1 MTTIE
6 IILYIAL
13 LLVCGLAVLSIK
25 AAYQNGVTDG
35 YGFARE
41 PRNPGYKTAG
51 DFLRKHMAHRW
62 RELRPDASHVIID
75 EFHRFPEDQQ

>member
-6 IILYIAL
+6 FTLFAALFMVSLLAYIG
-13 LLVCGLAVLSIK
+13 VY

-35 YGFARE
+35 YGYARE

-51 DFLRKHMAHRW
+51 DFLRTHMAHRW
-62 RELRPDASHVIID
+62 SELRPDSSHVIID

>member
-6 IILYIAL
+6 FTLSAAL
-13 LLVCGLAVLSIK
+13 FMVCLMAHIGVY

-41 PRNPGYKTAG
+41 PRNPGYRRAG
-51 DFLRKHMAHRW
+51 EYLRKHMAHRW